1 MKKIWIYVFF
11 LTALGFYYGTS
22 LATEDAER
30 TRSQLRHIE
39 RQQSSQHPQPAKP
52 ILPPTVPSSSIGA
65 SPMLSPHI
73 AAPPINR
80 SPIVMPSVHSASQ
93 YPNRPVHSIPSVP
106 FQATVPAA
114 AVPTQLPQIPI
125 IGNSLGEVTDIGSE
139 EDGTPWIEVKDDI
152 FNEILKIKV
161 NSKNVP
167 ILKKTTVLNFSDIK
181 IGDMVSVIFN
191 QENEEISATFISI
204 MTKEDLEIIKES
216 MELEPT
222 LLPAEDENSLPG
234 DN

>member
-1 MKKIWIYVFF
+1 
-11 LTALGFYYGTS
+11 
-22 LATEDAER
+22 
-30 TRSQLRHIE
+30 
-39 RQQSSQHPQPAKP
+39 
-52 ILPPTVPSSSIGA
+52 
-65 SPMLSPHI
+65 MLSPHI

-80 SPIVMPSVHSASQ
+80 NPIVTPPVHSTSQ
-93 YPNRPVHSIPSVP
+93 YLNRPVHNIPSVP
-106 FQATVPAA
+106 FQATVPTA

-125 IGNSLGEVTDIGSE
+125 IGNSIGEVTDIGLE
-139 EDGTPWIEVKDDI
+139 GDGTSWIEVKDDI
-152 FNEILKIKV
+152 FNEVLKIKI

-167 ILKKTTVLNFSDIK
+167 ILKKTAVLNFSDIK

-222 LLPAEDENSLPG
+222 LFPAEDEDGLPD

>member
-11 LTALGFYYGTS
+11 LTILGFYYGTS
-22 LATEDAER
+22 LAVEDAER

-39 RQQSSQHPQPAKP
+39 RQQSSQQPQPAKP
-52 ILPPTVPSSSIGA
+52 ILPPTVPSSSMGA
-65 SPMLSPHI
+65 SPMLSPHA

-80 SPIVMPSVHSASQ
+80 NPIVTPPVYPASQ
-93 YPNRPVHSIPSVP
+93 YPNRPVHNIPSVP
-106 FQATVPAA
+106 FQATVPLA
-114 AVPTQLPQIPI
+114 AVPIQLPQIPV
-125 IGNSLGEVTDIGSE
+125 IGNSIGEVTDIGSE
-139 EDGTPWIEVKDDI
+139 KDGTPWIEVKDDI

-161 NSKNVP
+161 ASKSVP
-167 ILKKTTVLNFSDIK
+167 ILKKTTALNFSDIK

-222 LLPAEDENSLPG
+222 LLPKEDSLPD

>member
-11 LTALGFYYGTS
+11 LTILGFYYGTS
-22 LATEDAER
+22 HSAEDAER

-39 RQQSSQHPQPAKP
+39 RQQSSQKSQSAKP
-52 ILPPTVPSSSIGA
+52 ILPPTVPSSSMGA
-65 SPMLSPHI
+65 SPTLSPHI

-80 SPIVMPSVHSASQ
+80 SPMVTPPVHSVSQ

-106 FQATVPAA
+106 FQATVPLA
-114 AVPTQLPQIPI
+114 AVPTELPQIPV
-125 IGNSLGEVTDIGSE
+125 IGNSIGEVTDIGSE
-139 EDGTPWIEVKDDI
+139 RDGTPWIEVKDDI
-152 FNEILKIKV
+152 FNETLKINV
-161 NSKNVP
+161 ASKNVP

-191 QENEEISATFISI
+191 QESEEISATFISI

-216 MELEPT
+216 MELQPT
-222 LLPAEDENSLPG
+222 LLPTEDDDSLPD